1 MRLTFL
7 QQMEQTAN
15 VLGDQGTSSIPA
27 LRKTF
32 SEDDELRDFD
42 PAKALEMLHILKIVS
57 YTRVKAPRGTARGY
71 YIAHSDMALD
81 FSIFGFTK
89 PQPMPENEEE
99 NATRIQWANDLRAIA
114 DWLDTNCIKEDSDES
129 A

>member
-42 PAKALEMLHILKIVS
+42 PAKALEMLHILKIVN
-57 YTRVKAPRGTARGY
+57 YTRVKAARGTARGH

-89 PQPMPENEEE
+89 PQNEEE
-99 NATRIQWANDLRAIA
+99 NTTRIQWANDLRAIA
-114 DWLDTNCIKEDSDES
+114 DWIDANCIKED
-129 A
+129 

>member
-32 SEDDELRDFD
+32 SEDDELREEPGEPMRGELRLVWKSDIVDFRYEFD
-42 PAKALEMLHILKIVS
+42 
-57 YTRVKAPRGTARGY
+57 
-71 YIAHSDMALD
+71 
-81 FSIFGFTK
+81 
-89 PQPMPENEEE
+89 Q
-99 NATRIQWANDLRAIA
+99 DLPI
-114 DWLDTNCIKEDSDES
+114 
-129 A
+129 